1 MVSLVCGAR
10 KIEWNVISDRL
21 DLPSGWWRIS
31 TSSYKSW
38 DSISEI
44 SIELARATKLWCP
57 VQATKEDVERFIGK
71 RPHICLAIG

>member
-1 MVSLVCGAR
+1 VSDRGDAWRVSLVLCHLYLVRRRSLGGPFG
-10 KIEWNVISDRL
+10 DT
-21 DLPSGWWRIS
+21 GCH
-31 TSSYKSW
+31 

-57 VQATKEDVERFIGK
+57 VQALEEDVERFIGK